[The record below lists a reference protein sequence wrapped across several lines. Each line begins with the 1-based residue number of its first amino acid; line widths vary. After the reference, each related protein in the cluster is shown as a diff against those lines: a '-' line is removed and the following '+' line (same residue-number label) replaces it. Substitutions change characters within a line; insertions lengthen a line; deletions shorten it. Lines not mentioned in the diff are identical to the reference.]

1 MGSFFLIKKRL
12 TIPISSYY
20 NNIIRIGGHNMAEE
34 ATTTE
39 ETAEATAT
47 VDLSKN
53 AEKILELVE
62 ALPVIELA
70 NLVKALEEK
79 FGVSAA
85 APVMMGGA
93 AAAGGGDAG
102 EDEGSKTK
110 DVILVSPG
118 GAKIAVIK
126 AVKDLLGVGLKAAK
140 EVVDA
145 APKAVK
151 EGLEPAEAEEIKKKL
166 EEAGATVELK

>member
-1 MGSFFLIKKRL
+1 
-12 TIPISSYY
+12 
-20 NNIIRIGGHNMAEE
+20 MAEE

-39 ETAEATAT
+39 ETAEATAEATAT

-93 AAAGGGDAG
+93 AAAGGDDG

-126 AVKDLLGVGLKAAK
+126 AVKDLLGVGLKEAK

-166 EEAGATVELK
+166 EEAGATIELK

>member
-1 MGSFFLIKKRL
+1 
-12 TIPISSYY
+12 
-20 NNIIRIGGHNMAEE
+20 MAEE

-39 ETAEATAT
+39 ETAEATAEATAT

-70 NLVKALEEK
+70 NLVKALEDK

-93 AAAGGGDAG
+93 AAAGGGADAG
-102 EDEGSKTK
+102 EDEGSRTK
-110 DVILVSPG
+110 DVILASPG

-126 AVKDLLGVGLKAAK
+126 AVKDLLGVGLKEAK

-145 APKAVK
+145 APTAVK
-151 EGLEPAEAEEIKKKL
+151 EGVEPAEAEEIKKKL

>member
-1 MGSFFLIKKRL
+1 
-12 TIPISSYY
+12 
-20 NNIIRIGGHNMAEE
+20 MAEE

-70 NLVKALEEK
+70 NLVKALEDK

-93 AAAGGGDAG
+93 AAAGGDDG

-126 AVKDLLGVGLKAAK
+126 AVKDLLGVGLKEAK

-145 APKAVK
+145 APKAIK
-151 EGLEPAEAEEIKKKL
+151 EGVEPAEAEEIKKKL

>member
-1 MGSFFLIKKRL
+1 
-12 TIPISSYY
+12 
-20 NNIIRIGGHNMAEE
+20 MAEE

-70 NLVKALEEK
+70 NLVKALEDK

-93 AAAGGGDAG
+93 AAAGGDDG

-126 AVKDLLGVGLKAAK
+126 AVKDLLGVGLKEAK

-145 APKAVK
+145 APKAIK
-151 EGLEPAEAEEIKKKL
+151 EGVEPAEAEEIKKKL
-166 EEAGATVELK
+166 EEAGATIELK

>member
-1 MGSFFLIKKRL
+1 
-12 TIPISSYY
+12 
-20 NNIIRIGGHNMAEE
+20 
-34 ATTTE
+34 
-39 ETAEATAT
+39 
-47 VDLSKN
+47 
-53 AEKILELVE
+53 
-62 ALPVIELA
+62 
-70 NLVKALEEK
+70 
-79 FGVSAA
+79 
-85 APVMMGGA
+85 MMGGA

-126 AVKDLLGVGLKAAK
+126 AVKDLLGVGLKEAK

-151 EGLEPAEAEEIKKKL
+151 EGVEPAEAEEIKKKL
-166 EEAGATVELK
+166 EEAGATIELK

>member
-1 MGSFFLIKKRL
+1 
-12 TIPISSYY
+12 
-20 NNIIRIGGHNMAEE
+20 MAEE

-93 AAAGGGDAG
+93 AAAGGDDG

-126 AVKDLLGVGLKAAK
+126 AVKDLLGVGLKEAK

-151 EGLEPAEAEEIKKKL
+151 EGVEPAEAEEIKKKL
-166 EEAGATVELK
+166 EEAGATIELK